1 MTCQRHYRKFNLMLS
16 SSEEYDWEDFNK
28 LFNKDDLLRLLAASL
43 KNADRVDLAR
53 LSSNYDQ
60 VGKQSMELQRKVM
73 KYQMKQSQTKNIVRS
88 VA

>member
-1 MTCQRHYRKFNLMLS
+1 MLS